1 MRKFLVDFCMNPPGL
16 LLPRRPA
23 QRPSRYQKWG
33 FTGRWEPPSCRV
45 ENPRILGGP
54 GIPEGRDG
62 GIRWGHT
69 RSRCPTLT
77 AQREAERGPSR
88 EAGAGG
94 TVGSRAVLDS
104 PSWDRLCSTCQCP
117 GSAPPATGH
126 PRDAGDNSLAGPWR
140 TLSLGGGAVGQ
151 VPEEHSFTQVG
162 ARGLLPGC
170 LPLGPL

>member
-1 MRKFLVDFCMNPPGL
+1 MRKFLVDFCINPPGL
-16 LLPRRPA
+16 LLPHRPA

-94 TVGSRAVLDS
+94 TVGSRAVL
-104 PSWDRLCSTCQCP
+104 
-117 GSAPPATGH
+117 G
-126 PRDAGDNSLAGPWR
+126 
-140 TLSLGGGAVGQ
+140 LSI
-151 VPEEHSFTQVG
+151 
-162 ARGLLPGC
+162 
-170 LPLGPL
+170 LGPALFYLPVPWECSPCHGSFQGRWG